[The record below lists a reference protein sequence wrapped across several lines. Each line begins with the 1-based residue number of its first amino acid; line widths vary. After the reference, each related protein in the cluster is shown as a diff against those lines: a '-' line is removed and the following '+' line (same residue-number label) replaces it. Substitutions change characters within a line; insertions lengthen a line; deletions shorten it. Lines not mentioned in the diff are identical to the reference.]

1 MVKYI
6 QGKNRLKDLIYI
18 QENKP
23 CSEKSIKGIVRSLLE
38 PLFEN
43 VQEKG
48 LVMYRFENEKEFE
61 GLLKRLEYTSVDV
74 LNLSKGSAL
83 LKNEIWENTQ
93 FLYILTGRYGASFI
107 YDYDTEDVEHFAGY
121 YLLHNSVT
129 LRDSFEIIE
138 DNCTQD
144 ISDYKEQYKP
154 DRRDNALMNSSIRKI
169 VDLMNETTQEAML
182 VDMEKDALSKS
193 DDLAK
198 RLEFINSK
206 SRYVVHEIRN
216 QLSICDLY
224 ANIIEKHCE
233 RNDNADC
240 TNALA
245 CIKTAIKIASSALMD
260 LKSLDNK
267 DLQVYNVKEIVEK
280 AVLLSK
286 VYANGK
292 KIEFETHFEDNDS
305 SIFADES
312 KFLAAMVNIIKNAI
326 EAIENKGKVTV
337 KTTKKDDFVS
347 IVISNNGAMIPE
359 EKQKEIF
366 KDGFTTK
373 SDGNGIG
380 LYVCQQTLEEQFARL
395 ELLKSDEKS
404 TDFEILVS
412 MV

>member
-1 MVKYI
+1 
-6 QGKNRLKDLIYI
+6 
-18 QENKP
+18 
-23 CSEKSIKGIVRSLLE
+23 
-38 PLFEN
+38 
-43 VQEKG
+43 
-48 LVMYRFENEKEFE
+48 
-61 GLLKRLEYTSVDV
+61 
-74 LNLSKGSAL
+74 
-83 LKNEIWENTQ
+83 
-93 FLYILTGRYGASFI
+93 
-107 YDYDTEDVEHFAGY
+107 
-121 YLLHNSVT
+121 
-129 LRDSFEIIE
+129 
-138 DNCTQD
+138 
-144 ISDYKEQYKP
+144 
-154 DRRDNALMNSSIRKI
+154 
-169 VDLMNETTQEAML
+169 
-182 VDMEKDALSKS
+182 
-193 DDLAK
+193 
-198 RLEFINSK
+198 
-206 SRYVVHEIRN
+206 
-216 QLSICDLY
+216 
-224 ANIIEKHCE
+224 
-233 RNDNADC
+233 
-240 TNALA
+240 
-245 CIKTAIKIASSALMD
+245 MD

-267 DLQVYNVKEIVEK
+267 DLHVYNVKEIVEK

>member
-23 CSEKSIKGIVRSLLE
+23 CSEKSIKGIIRSLLE

-48 LVMYRFENEKEFE
+48 LVMYRFENKKEFD

-74 LNLSKGSAL
+74 INLSKGSAL

-93 FLYILTGRYGASFI
+93 FLYVLTGRYGASFI

-138 DNCTQD
+138 DNCSQD
-144 ISDYKEQYKP
+144 ISEYKEQYKP

-233 RNDNADC
+233 RNDNVDC
-240 TNALA
+240 TNALT
-245 CIKTAIKIASSALMD
+245 CIKTAIKIANSALMD

-267 DLQVYNVKEIVEK
+267 DLQVYNVKEMVEK
-280 AVLLSK
+280 AILLSK

-292 KIEFETHFEDNDS
+292 EIKFETKFEDNDS

-326 EAIENKGKVTV
+326 EAIENKGEICVT
-337 KTTKKDDFVS
+337 TSIKDDFVS
-347 IVISNNGAMIPE
+347 IIISNDGAMIPE

-373 SDGNGIG
+373 TEGNGIG